1 MNKRT
6 TALFMG
12 MVVMASA
19 SLAGCA
25 SETSSV
31 ETKTTTASEGKEE
44 TKAAESAQADVSETA
59 GTTGTADSSDAVD
72 TADAGDVLIGV
83 SMPTQSLQ
91 RWNQDGDNLQ
101 KFLSEKGYKV
111 DLQYADN
118 EVQTQVS
125 QIENMITTG
134 AKVLIIAPVDG
145 GALSAVLSEAH
156 ENGVKVIAHDRF
168 ITGTG
173 DVDCV
178 ATFDNSR
185 VGELQGE
192 FIVDK
197 LDLKNTKES
206 FNLEIVAGSLDDD
219 NASYFL
225 NGAMD
230 VLNPYIESGQL
241 TVQSGQTSREQ
252 CATDAWETSVAQSR
266 MDNILTAY
274 YTDKKVDAVLCSNDS
289 TALGAIGALKTAGYG
304 TQEYPMP
311 VITGQDCDLSNVK
324 AIAAGEQS
332 MSVFK
337 DTRALAEV
345 VAGMAD
351 TFVKGGTPE
360 YNNTDTY
367 DNGAKVVPAYCLE
380 PIAVTKDNYK
390 EKLIDSGYYA
400 EADLQ

>member
-1 MNKRT
+1 MKKRT
-6 TALFMG
+6 AALFMG
-12 MVVMASA
+12 MVVAASA
-19 SLAGCA
+19 LTGCTNETA
-25 SETSSV
+25 VDGKETSAAVSS
-31 ETKTTTASEGKEE
+31 ENKEDTK
-44 TKAAESAQADVSETA
+44 SAD
-59 GTTGTADSSDAVD
+59 GTQTDSSD
-72 TADAGDVLIGV
+72 TADTSPNAEAGDVLIGV

-192 FIVDK
+192 FIVEK
-197 LDLKNTKES
+197 LDLKNTKEN

-241 TVQSGQTSREQ
+241 VVQSGQTSREQ
-252 CATDAWETSVAQSR
+252 CATDAWETSAAQSR

-274 YTDKKVDAVLCSNDS
+274 YTDKNIDAVLCSNDS

-304 TQEYPMP
+304 TQDNPMP

-367 DNGAKVVPAYCLE
+367 DNGAKIVPAYCLE

-390 EKLIDSGYYA
+390 EKLIDSGYYSEA
-400 EADLQ
+400 ELQ